1 MADQQIP
8 ESSPQ
13 QQTPSKHHRPSWWQ
27 WFFLYPTFGIALVT
41 AVPDWMDQARA
52 ILKDLGDRTFKE
64 AQQQQEMFLRNV
76 AVDSQCL
83 KEEFIP
89 VTVGDLKVDPVLCE
103 ATGDILV
110 RYQTPTGDFRMVWVD
125 IQRHVEK
132 KVAGASWGAA
142 FAGVPGGAAPDRV
155 QPRMDGVRTA
165 QGSGKVV
172 CVKQEDARTLLRH
185 VRDGRRCF
193 DERIDTLTG
202 WLKSRTEVPCRVR
215 C

>member
-1 MADQQIP
+1 M
-8 ESSPQ
+8 
-13 QQTPSKHHRPSWWQ
+13 
-27 WFFLYPTFGIALVT
+27 T
-41 AVPDWMDQARA
+41 AVPDWMDQGRA

-110 RYQTPTGDFRMVWVD
+110 RYQTSTGDFRMVWVD
-125 IQRHVEK
+125 IQQHVEK
-132 KVAGASWGAA
+132 KVAASSRGAA
-142 FAGVPGGAAPDRV
+142 FAGVPGGAAPARDADRD
-155 QPRMDGVRTA
+155 QPRMDRMDGVRTA

-172 CVKQEDARTLLRH
+172 CVKQEDTRTLLRH
-185 VRDGRRCF
+185 VRDGSRCF

-202 WLKSRTEVPCRVR
+202 WLKSRTPVPCRVR